1 MSDLLDHYIYD
12 DQVSRLQAEVAR
24 LQGEV
29 DRLTALT
36 DEQRQVIGD
45 LEAALPS
52 GGAR

>member
-1 MSDLLDHYIYD
+1 MSDLLDRYIYD
-12 DQVSRLQAEVAR
+12 DQVSRLQTEVAR

-36 DEQRQVIGD
+36 DEQSRVIGA
-45 LEAALPS
+45 LEAALRP